1 MAIKNLYYYL
11 KKHRLLTLAL
21 ISGLLFFT
29 TSLVYVEVGAY
40 PSGDEPHYLVISQTL
55 LKYHSLS
62 VMLDYKNG
70 DYRSFYPINL
80 DPHITI
86 NVRGQVMPLHS
97 IGGPI
102 LWLIPFFLLGRL
114 GAVEFMSLV
123 TVLIVLNIY
132 KFLRSMDIS
141 EGTAFI
147 VSLGYAVA
155 SPLYIYSYRTFIE
168 PIGTLVCIYVLRQ
181 IFKPEISA
189 SSLAISST
197 LLGILPWV
205 HSRFIILELPL
216 FLVLLVRIY
225 QKNGLRNLKDYLY
238 FLLPLALLSIALEV
252 YTYTAWGTLN
262 PAANQINGNSK
273 PFEVSPFSGM
283 LGVFFDQKHGLLL
296 CFPIGIFGL
305 TGLILSLKKRYL
317 PYNLLMLVLSVPYII
332 AFTSFRHWGGGW
344 SPPARFVLVLL
355 PLYSFYIAYAL
366 ERLNNLFSRILLI
379 ATLCWGFLFNIL
391 VMLPPHNGFLQE
403 SGPNDIILP
412 IHILNFRLTDY
423 LPTVYQPNQTGLFVG
438 WISLYVAITLLMLYS
453 VRRTIQKQ

>member
-132 KFLRSMDIS
+132 KFLRSMGIS

-317 PYNLLMLVLSVPYII
+317 PY
-332 AFTSFRHWGGGW
+332 
-344 SPPARFVLVLL
+344 
-355 PLYSFYIAYAL
+355 
-366 ERLNNLFSRILLI
+366 
-379 ATLCWGFLFNIL
+379 
-391 VMLPPHNGFLQE
+391 
-403 SGPNDIILP
+403 
-412 IHILNFRLTDY
+412 
-423 LPTVYQPNQTGLFVG
+423 
-438 WISLYVAITLLMLYS
+438 
-453 VRRTIQKQ
+453 